1 MSVIIRV
8 QLSDIFGLVVWF
20 VLNCKVCSGTNFCR
34 LVGYPPSTHPLWTLP
49 LFQRQAHLMT
59 CEFDLE
65 KFTGLQWLIV
75 IFLLCTLPCCEGR
88 QQDLQLLP
96 PSEFEKP
103 KGMSQEPCQDWKKSS
118 EEILALKLENQRLR
132 YEVLNTS
139 DSSQPQVALT
149 HRSVTSEERRYADE
163 LISRQAEEIIKLKAQ
178 AQRLECEQRSMRDQY
193 QEKLAALELEKETR
207 VAALSDKLLRQNHE
221 YEQQVMLSAME
232 EWEVIRLSEEHEG
245 EVDDLQ
251 ARLEHLSAD
260 LEQTKDRLTSQV
272 ADLTQELQAEREQ
285 SHSTEESLQQNLRE
299 KDAALQNAAHEV
311 RQLRTYIT
319 ESEQR
324 HRPQEVWQKEC
335 ETLENKLKIAE
346 VEKQNLE
353 SSVQLMD
360 VRLSSMKEILST
372 QEAELSKGKE
382 ETIDKN
388 KLKELLLTRWRQK
401 VYALLVQ
408 QKSSDLVSRKDLQN
422 WQEKTSTLED
432 KLSSAYNTV
441 SILQHTVAEREAEI
455 QLGVNTTKKLQEEL
469 SQAQQMALSLDDKM
483 AENRSDVERLAD
495 FAHSCEERFG
505 PQCQVLQQA
514 MTQLKSLGQRVSFA
528 SSRME
533 LVKSQLLR
541 REALK
546 QLERTR
552 GLEKAKAD
560 VDTEDSWRVDR
571 QQFVKELERV
581 RNERDLLTAQLKHD
595 SEMWSEKTSSMRSQY
610 DTDVGTLKKTVEDL
624 ELVNQEK
631 SRTIEQLTEALEE
644 KKSELTETAEYVET
658 LRTEVA
664 RQEHTMML
672 ALEDQRNELK
682 KDWAEQMAEMERKLN
697 DARREHTK
705 AVVTVRQLE
714 RQMGRERERTQELQA
729 TMEAHNLAQL
739 THLQQQLQAVEKER
753 NIFMATLRQEGLLGR
768 LKSERGEPIRLQL
781 QEEAEEQEASYSVTE
796 VTETESQPPQD
807 TSEPVSA
814 VLEDLKAL
822 APAVLDDT
830 EESSDEN
837 Q

>member
-1 MSVIIRV
+1 MSVGV
-8 QLSDIFGLVVWF
+8 
-20 VLNCKVCSGTNFCR
+20 
-34 LVGYPPSTHPLWTLP
+34 
-49 LFQRQAHLMT
+49 
-59 CEFDLE
+59 
-65 KFTGLQWLIV
+65 IV
-75 IFLLCTLPCCEGR
+75 IAEVVRDVRRLDEKKVIPLACIMETSLDTNMYNR
-88 QQDLQLLP
+88 QQMMTP
-96 PSEFEKP
+96 
-103 KGMSQEPCQDWKKSS
+103 
-118 EEILALKLENQRLR
+118 RLI
-132 YEVLNTS
+132 
-139 DSSQPQVALT
+139 
-149 HRSVTSEERRYADE
+149 EERRYADE
-163 LISRQAEEIIKLKAQ
+163 LISRQAEEIIQLKAQ

-221 YEQQVMLSAME
+221 YEQQ
-232 EWEVIRLSEEHEG
+232 VIRLSEEHEG

-299 KDAALQNAAHEV
+299 KDAALQNAAHE
-311 RQLRTYIT
+311 
-319 ESEQR
+319 
-324 HRPQEVWQKEC
+324 
-335 ETLENKLKIAE
+335 IAE

-422 WQEKTSTLED
+422 WQEK
-432 KLSSAYNTV
+432 
-441 SILQHTVAEREAEI
+441 
-455 QLGVNTTKKLQEEL
+455 KLQEEL

-495 FAHSCEERFG
+495 FAHRAWRVVLDAGFLRVCPIQQANSNGKLLIDCCCEERFG

-533 LVKSQLLR
+533 LVK
-541 REALK
+541 
-546 QLERTR
+546 T
-552 GLEKAKAD
+552 
-560 VDTEDSWRVDR
+560 
-571 QQFVKELERV
+571 
-581 RNERDLLTAQLKHD
+581 
-595 SEMWSEKTSSMRSQY
+595 
-610 DTDVGTLKKTVEDL
+610 
-624 ELVNQEK
+624 
-631 SRTIEQLTEALEE
+631 
-644 KKSELTETAEYVET
+644 
-658 LRTEVA
+658 
-664 RQEHTMML
+664 
-672 ALEDQRNELK
+672 LEDQRNELK
-682 KDWAEQMAEMERKLN
+682 KDWTEQMAEMERKLN